1 MADSRNNSEQNRKK
15 VGVYDR
21 PAGADRARYL
31 RLGVLVVAAGMSILF
46 AYFFFVQ

>member
-1 MADSRNNSEQNRKK
+1 MNDSRNNSEQDRKK

-31 RLGVLVVAAGMSILF
+31 RLGVLVVAAGVSMFF
-46 AYFFFVQ
+46 AYFFFAR

>member
-1 MADSRNNSEQNRKK
+1 MNDSHNNSEHNRKK

-31 RLGVLVVAAGMSILF
+31 RLGILVFAVGVSVFF
-46 AYFFFVQ
+46 AYLFFGQ

>member
-1 MADSRNNSEQNRKK
+1 MADSRGNSEQDRKK

-31 RLGVLVVAAGMSILF
+31 RLGVLVLAAGLSMF
-46 AYFFFVQ
+46 FVYFFFAR